1 MGQLRTLKGQEQNPR
16 LTRKRG
22 LNGLTFS
29 RCGGFSLP
37 AAGFV
42 RCDYQVRQC
51 PVERVGRGEQSV
63 EIGGGHSNVPP
74 LNLMAHKLAESALHE
89 VYRV

>member
-1 MGQLRTLKGQEQNPR
+1 MRTLKGQEQNPR

-42 RCDYQVRQC
+42 RCDYQVREC
-51 PVERVGRGEQSV
+51 PVERVDRGEQQV
-63 EIGGGHSNVPP
+63 EIGSRDGNVP
-74 LNLMAHKLAESALHE
+74 LAGSHG
-89 VYRV
+89 